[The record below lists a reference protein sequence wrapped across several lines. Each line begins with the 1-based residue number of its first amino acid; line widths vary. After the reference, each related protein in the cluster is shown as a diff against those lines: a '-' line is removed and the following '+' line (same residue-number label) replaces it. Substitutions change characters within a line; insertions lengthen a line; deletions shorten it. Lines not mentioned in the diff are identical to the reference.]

1 MTDDRIKEIYKNDDI
16 YDLTQ
21 LYLSSR
27 RTFEK
32 KSLLRHLFAFLA
44 FFIIFSIFLFA
55 LDSPD
60 SIGRFFLLLAGAAGT
75 SFLIYFFVYSLF
87 LKLISKDFS
96 ENDELKFIEKR
107 INFAQE
113 RISSM
118 PDDDVSSMIATIL
131 WSYTDK
137 IIRKHRIPFHN
148 FSVVWM
154 TLLFSCHRV
163 LEQHDFLDAVK
174 SDILYTIPE
183 DYQVIICQNG
193 FAWWFDYTVSLYNSI
208 SDHFSSSNLDFYTA
222 DGSYALLSG
231 IFNSAKVSMPCD
243 KACVYDFYI
252 MITEIHNKC
261 QAILYSRNAATGCPR
276 FSRPIPF

>member
-60 SIGRFFLLLAGAAGT
+60 SIGRFFLLLAGAAVT

-193 FAWWFDYTVSLYNSI
+193 FSWWFDYTVSLYNSI
-208 SDHFSSSNLDFYTA
+208 TDHFSSSNLDFYTA

-243 KACVYDFYI
+243 KSCVYDFYI
-252 MITEIHNKC
+252 MITEIHNKF
-261 QAILYSRNAATGCPR
+261 QAILYFRDTATGGPR
-276 FSRPIPF
+276 FSKPIPF